1 MINNLVKVEKSKYWQ
16 VAHGEPHGT
25 REEFDIKKI
34 SMALVRAGA
43 QSADIDAIVELI
55 EPFEGM
61 TTGDIDKIVVEELDK
76 RDPDTAKYWKMK
88 RDYYQGR
95 FKR

>member
-1 MINNLVKVEKSKYWQ
+1 MVKVYKSECWQ
-16 VAHGEPHGT
+16 VGHGEPAGAQ
-25 REEFDIKKI
+25 EEFNINKI

-43 QSADIDAIVELI
+43 KGPDIDAILKLI
-55 EPFEGM
+55 KPFEGM